1 MKLSPQSQGKQV
13 PSYTNMRDA
22 FRHHIQKSYGQG
34 GQYVTKNPKYTKEID
49 MNAEYPTINISNKTA
64 IDHTGYDI
72 K

>member
-1 MKLSPQSQGKQV
+1 
-13 PSYTNMRDA
+13 MRDA